1 MKVLAKPQKLIPLHM
16 AAKSEPLRAF
26 AYPVPGDVLT
36 FAVVIAN
43 AEMLL
48 EILLGILEVVL
59 GFRREHES
67 EKSLIN
73 ELF

>member
-1 MKVLAKPQKLIPLHM
+1 M
-16 AAKSEPLRAF
+16 
-26 AYPVPGDVLT
+26 PGDVLT
-36 FAVVIAN
+36 FAVVIAH
-43 AEMLL
+43 AKMLL

-67 EKSLIN
+67 AKICLA